1 MDWAGLGVRL
11 PRRFI
16 EPRPL
21 RLALER
27 MLEDGRMHTRA
38 IELSA
43 WAANHDAGA
52 AAAQL
57 IEQMVERA
65 SERPARVP
73 DTVDG
78 VGANR

>member
-1 MDWAGLGVRL
+1 MDWAGAGVRL

-27 MLEDGRMHTRA
+27 MLEDDRMRTRA
-38 IELSA
+38 MELSA
-43 WAANHDAGA
+43 WAAHHDAGA

-57 IEQMVERA
+57 IEEMIDRG

-73 DTVDG
+73 DG
-78 VGANR
+78 VGAAR